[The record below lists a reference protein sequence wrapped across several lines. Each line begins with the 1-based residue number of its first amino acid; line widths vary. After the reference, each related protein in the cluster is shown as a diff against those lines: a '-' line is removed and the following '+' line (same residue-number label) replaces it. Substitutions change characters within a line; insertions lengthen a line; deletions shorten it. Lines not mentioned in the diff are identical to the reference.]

1 MNKKLNVIVSFFR
14 YRTEIRNLLE
24 QNFEEIQKIDFE
36 NFLLDIDKLL
46 TDIKNEKQSIKKEL
60 KEHKNDEFYKNID
73 FLYNEEEIGNKI
85 LKKENHLKFCGL
97 QEKYFKN
104 IRSIILLYRIME
116 IKLKNEINEEK
127 FFNIINKIDFRSG
140 IYFYN
145 LGYYLYLKNFYSKK
159 FNDKN
164 FIRKVLS
171 DFLNDKVLNISTHFS
186 DDYFKVYYFPDRF
199 YEQNFTSILLNYNE
213 NLNNKVK
220 VREDLDFVLFL
231 KNIANIKMLDLQ
243 NHVIEMLT
251 NLLVDFD
258 SEYERKVAHYT
269 NFTVAQLLGTNR
281 TKFRLNSTDFMND
294 PSEGNILFEYLHLNK
309 IEYDSHNKTFL
320 SCFTFNHNSLNQ
332 FRLYGLQDNKPCTG
346 VSLVYNSNFFFNTDT
361 MIIDSIKDNNLDSVN
376 KEDFK
381 NGLKI
386 PLFRCVY
393 LDSFTGYFEV
403 AKRNKFTFFQ
413 EIQDKSLSVK
423 SWEDYMKKMIGI
435 EEKVNNSMNYILI
448 ALNYIKGESHNLKV
462 DDLKSANKIISPI
475 SFLFK
480 HFAFQEE
487 QECRMVVIDKI
498 ESDHVILD
506 ENDKTKSYI
515 EYSQPTNRDIKNI
528 YIGLASSYKMSD
540 LLKKM
545 KESGVKNYLK
555 QLSLKIH
562 IVFRKNLP
570 IGRFFIESL

>member
-1 MNKKLNVIVSFFR
+1 MNKKLNVIVNFHR
-14 YRTEIRNLLE
+14 YRAEIKNLLQ
-24 QNFEEIQKIDFE
+24 QNLEGAEKVDF
-36 NFLLDIDKLL
+36 NIFLLDIDKLL
-46 TDIKNEKQSIKKEL
+46 IDIRNEKQSLKKGL
-60 KEHKNDEFYKNID
+60 YDQKNDDFYKNID
-73 FLYNEEEIGNKI
+73 FLYNEEDIDNNTI
-85 LKKENHLKFCGL
+85 KKENHLKFCEL

-104 IRSIILLYRIME
+104 IRSIVLIYRVLELKI
-116 IKLKNEINEEK
+116 KNEINEEE

-140 IYFYN
+140 VYFYN
-145 LGYYLYLKNFYSKK
+145 LTYYLYLINFYSIR
-159 FNDKN
+159 FNDLD
-164 FIRKVLS
+164 FIEKFFS
-171 DFLNDKVLNISTHFS
+171 DFLNHKVLNISTHFS

-199 YEQNFTSILLNYNE
+199 YDQNFTSILLNYNE
-213 NLNNKVK
+213 NLNNR
-220 VREDLDFVLFL
+220 VRVRKDLDFVLFL
-231 KNIANIKMLDLQ
+231 KNVANIKMLDLQ

-269 NFTVAQLLGTNR
+269 NFSVAQLLGTNK

-361 MIIDSIKDNNLDSVN
+361 MIIDSINENNLDSVN

-423 SWEDYMKKMIGI
+423 SWEDYTRKMSGI
-435 EEKVNNSMNYILI
+435 EEKVNNSMGFILVTLS
-448 ALNYIKGESHNLKV
+448 AIKGENHNLKV

-515 EYSQPTNRDIKNI
+515 EYSQPTNRDIRNI

-545 KESGVKNYLK
+545 KDSGVKK
-555 QLSLKIH
+555 
-562 IVFRKNLP
+562 LP
-570 IGRFFIESL
+570 KTIISENPYRI

>member
-545 KESGVKNYLK
+545 KESGVKK
-555 QLSLKIH
+555 
-562 IVFRKNLP
+562 LP
-570 IGRFFIESL
+570 KTIISENPYRI

>member
-1 MNKKLNVIVSFFR
+1 MRV
-14 YRTEIRNLLE
+14 
-24 QNFEEIQKIDFE
+24 
-36 NFLLDIDKLL
+36 
-46 TDIKNEKQSIKKEL
+46 
-60 KEHKNDEFYKNID
+60 
-73 FLYNEEEIGNKI
+73 
-85 LKKENHLKFCGL
+85 
-97 QEKYFKN
+97 
-104 IRSIILLYRIME
+104 
-116 IKLKNEINEEK
+116 
-127 FFNIINKIDFRSG
+127 
-140 IYFYN
+140 
-145 LGYYLYLKNFYSKK
+145 
-159 FNDKN
+159 
-164 FIRKVLS
+164 RK
-171 DFLNDKVLNISTHFS
+171 
-186 DDYFKVYYFPDRF
+186 
-199 YEQNFTSILLNYNE
+199 
-213 NLNNKVK
+213 
-220 VREDLDFVLFL
+220 DLDFVLFL
-231 KNIANIKMLDLQ
+231 KNVANIKMLDLQ

-269 NFTVAQLLGTNR
+269 NFSVAQLLGTNK

-361 MIIDSIKDNNLDSVN
+361 MIIDSINENNLDSVN

-423 SWEDYMKKMIGI
+423 SWEDYTRKMSGI
-435 EEKVNNSMNYILI
+435 EEKVNNSMGFILVTLS
-448 ALNYIKGESHNLKV
+448 AIKGENHNLKV

-515 EYSQPTNRDIKNI
+515 EYSQPTNRDIRNI

-545 KESGVKNYLK
+545 KDSGVKK
-555 QLSLKIH
+555 
-562 IVFRKNLP
+562 LP
-570 IGRFFIESL
+570 KTIISENPYRI

>member
-24 QNFEEIQKIDFE
+24 QNFEERQKIDFE
-36 NFLLDIDKLL
+36 HFLLDIDKLL

-145 LGYYLYLKNFYSKK
+145 LGYYLYLKNFYSKE

-448 ALNYIKGESHNLKV
+448 TLNYIKGESHNLKV

-545 KESGVKNYLK
+545 KESGVKK
-555 QLSLKIH
+555 
-562 IVFRKNLP
+562 LP
-570 IGRFFIESL
+570 KTIISENPYRI

>member
-145 LGYYLYLKNFYSKK
+145 LGYYLYLKNFYSKE

-361 MIIDSIKDNNLDSVN
+361 MIVDSIKDNNLDSVN

-423 SWEDYMKKMIGI
+423 SWEDYMKKMMGI

-545 KESGVKNYLK
+545 KESGVKK
-555 QLSLKIH
+555 
-562 IVFRKNLP
+562 LP
-570 IGRFFIESL
+570 KTIISENPYRI

>member
-1 MNKKLNVIVSFFR
+1 VNKKLNVIVSFFR

-24 QNFEEIQKIDFE
+24 QNFEERQKIDFE
-36 NFLLDIDKLL
+36 HFLLDIDKLL

-145 LGYYLYLKNFYSKK
+145 LGYYLYLKNFYSKE

-448 ALNYIKGESHNLKV
+448 TLNYIKGESHNLKV

-545 KESGVKNYLK
+545 KESGVKK
-555 QLSLKIH
+555 
-562 IVFRKNLP
+562 LP
-570 IGRFFIESL
+570 KTIISENPYRI